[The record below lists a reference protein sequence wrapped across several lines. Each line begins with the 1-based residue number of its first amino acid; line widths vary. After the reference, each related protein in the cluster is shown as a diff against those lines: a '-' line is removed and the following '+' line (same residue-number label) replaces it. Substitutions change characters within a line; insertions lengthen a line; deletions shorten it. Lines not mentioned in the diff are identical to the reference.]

1 MKIAVTYDQGM
12 VFPHFGHTEQFKI
25 YEIKANEV
33 VSTEIVNTNGTG
45 HCALASFLTELG
57 VEVLICG
64 GIGMGAINNL
74 MKAGIEIFPGV
85 MGEADM
91 VVEDFIAGILEYDPN
106 TRCNHH
112 DHEHD
117 HNCGEHDCGSHNHHE
132 DCHCHDE

>member
-12 VFPHFGHTEQFKI
+12 VFQHFGHTEEFKI
-25 YEIKANEV
+25 YTVENN
-33 VSTEIVNTNGTG
+33 EIVKSEVIQTNGVG
-45 HCALASFLTELG
+45 HCALGNFLATLE

-74 MKAGIEIFPGV
+74 NRAGIAIYPGV

-91 VVEDFIAGILEYDPN
+91 MVEDFISGNLEYDPE

-112 DHEHD
+112 HDHD
-117 HNCGEHDCGSHNHHE
+117 HNCGEHHHH
-132 DCHCHDE
+132 DSCKCHD

>member
-12 VFPHFGHTEQFKI
+12 VFQHFGHTEEFKV
-25 YEIKANEV
+25 YTVENNEIIK
-33 VSTEIVNTNGTG
+33 SEIIKTNGVG
-45 HCALASFLTELG
+45 HCALGNFLAELE

-74 MKAGIEIFPGV
+74 TRAGINIYPGV

-91 VVEDFIAGILEYDPN
+91 VVEDFIAGILEYNPE

-112 DHEHD
+112 HDHD
-117 HNCGEHDCGSHNHHE
+117 HNCGDHHHQGS
-132 DCHCHDE
+132 CHCHDE